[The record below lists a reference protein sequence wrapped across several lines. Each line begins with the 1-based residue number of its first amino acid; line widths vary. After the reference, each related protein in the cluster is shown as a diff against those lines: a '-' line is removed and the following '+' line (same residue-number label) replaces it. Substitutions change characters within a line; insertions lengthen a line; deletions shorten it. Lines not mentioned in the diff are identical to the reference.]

1 MKNVSEER
9 LLKVAVPNKGA
20 LAEAAADML
29 RAAGY
34 RQRTD
39 PKDLTLI
46 DSDHQVEFYYLRPR
60 DIAVYVGQGHLDL
73 GITGRD
79 MLLDSG
85 ANAAEIMELG
95 FGGSRFRFAAPEGTG
110 LTVADLAGKRI
121 ATSYPGLL
129 GAWLKEQGVAASL
142 VRLDGAVESA
152 IRLGVADVVA
162 DVVDTGTT
170 LRRAG
175 LELFGEAICHSEAI
189 LIRRGSG
196 PAPTGL
202 EGLQTR
208 LESVL
213 VAHNFLMM
221 DYNVQEQNLPATT
234 ALAGGV
240 NGPTVSRIAKDGWV
254 AVRVLVPKKGA
265 HILMD
270 RLFDAGARGILLT
283 ELRSCRL

>member
-1 MKNVSEER
+1 MSDDR
-9 LLKVAVPNKGA
+9 LLKIAVPNKGA
-20 LAEAAADML
+20 LAEASAEML

-39 PKDLTLI
+39 SKDLTLI
-46 DSDHQVEFYYLRPR
+46 DADHGVEFYYLRPR
-60 DIAVYVGQGHLDL
+60 DIAVYVGEGHLDL

-85 ANAAEIMELG
+85 AGATELMALG
-95 FGGSRFRFAAPEGTG
+95 FGGSRFRFAAPTTG
-110 LTVADLAGKRI
+110 ATSVEDLRGARI

-129 GAWLKEQGVAASL
+129 QAWLDERGIDAHLIK
-142 VRLDGAVESA
+142 LDGAVESA

-175 LELFGEAICHSEAI
+175 LEMFGDVICESEAI
-189 LIRRGSG
+189 LIKRDTGEAPAGLGS
-196 PAPTGL
+196 
-202 EGLQTR
+202 LQTR

-221 DYNVQEQNLPATT
+221 DYNVEAANLEATT
-234 ALAGGV
+234 SLAAGV
-240 NGPTVSRIAKDGWV
+240 NGPTVSQLAKDGWL

-265 HILMD
+265 HLLMD
-270 RLFDAGARGILLT
+270 RLFEAGARGILLT
-283 ELRSCRL
+283 ELRACRL